1 MKSAKGTIFSDP
13 LVLREALEVL
23 ISCAFLI
30 AKDHGW
36 HDEKQSDSECI
47 VLMHAELSEAIE
59 ALRRGNKQ
67 DKHCPDFTALEV
79 ELADTVIRVFDFAGL
94 RNIDLAGAIIAK
106 MKYNRNR
113 SYKHGDKLF

>member
-1 MKSAKGTIFSDP
+1 MIESAFQT
-13 LVLREALEVL
+13 
-23 ISCAFLI
+23 
-30 AKDHGW
+30 AKEHGW

-94 RNIDLAGAIIAK
+94 RNIDLAGAIMAK